1 MTTFYFWTEYLLDG
15 RVYAERS
22 HFPTVAAA
30 RAGHAEACAFEW
42 VTSAMG
48 APRVGPLYAVAPDRR
63 EVEIQPAASARQ
75 PELA

>member
-1 MTTFYFWTEYLLDG
+1 MTTFYFWTEYLIEG
-15 RVYAERS
+15 RSYAERS
-22 HFPTVAAA
+22 QFATVAAA
-30 RAGHAEACAFEW
+30 RAAHAEASAFDW
-42 VTSAMG
+42 VTPAMG